1 MAAVVDPKTG
11 KVLAMG
17 QRPSFNPNVRDVTN
31 YYNDLVSYSFEPGS
45 TMKIFT
51 LAAAIQEGVYNGG
64 EQYKSGS
71 YSVSK
76 KISRLKTIMAAT
88 AGARSH
94 LMKVLNAP
102 QTSRLRS
109 LPMINSAQTASI
121 NICGSSIFTTKRAST
136 CLEKRT
142 AKSILNICVIKYQL
156 PLVKVQRSRRSSSFR
171 PRQRSR
177 ITEK

>member
-76 KISRLKTIMAAT
+76 KISRSKTITVET
-88 AGARSH
+88 AGARSL

-109 LPMINSAQTASI
+109 LPTINSARTGSI
-121 NICGSSIFTTKRAST
+121 NICGN
-136 CLEKRT
+136 
-142 AKSILNICVIKYQL
+142 SIL
-156 PLVKVQRSRRSSSFR
+156 
-171 PRQRSR
+171 RQNGD
-177 ITEK
+177 